1 MIYRDYVN
9 QVRAVMGQKPLEKSS
24 DPHKSDA
31 KEVKKLKNEV
41 SNLKARLQYAEYQG
55 RK

>member
-1 MIYRDYVN
+1 MYRDYVN
-9 QVRAVMGQKPLEKSS
+9 QVRAVMGQAPLKKSS
-24 DPHKSDA
+24 DPHRSDN

-41 SNLKARLQYAEYQG
+41 GNLKARLQYAEYQS